1 VVAGLGLFGCAS
13 EKTDLTPPQDSM
25 RSFMRQARP
34 PQGDIDCKGIS
45 SKANEIE
52 ADLGAKQVDP

>member
-1 VVAGLGLFGCAS
+1 
-13 EKTDLTPPQDSM
+13 
-25 RSFMRQARP
+25 MRQARP